1 MEDEAL
7 LKRLALE
14 QTKSQREAAV
24 SAGAASFD
32 VGSHSAVGTH
42 TFLGAPINQDRYMLA
57 RTTHRCDTV

>member
-42 TFLGAPINQDRYMLA
+42 TFLGAPINQDRYTL
-57 RTTHRCDTV
+57 HPCDTV